1 MNAKG
6 PLLRL
11 VASMAAV
18 LLLTVSAQT
27 ATTLAR
33 IETDPTAYAGQEVVL
48 VGYMWSWY
56 KPQLPEICEGLPAPK
71 GNTLYTRSD
80 GSFCDGTRVA
90 YLPPVGRVKLR
101 GQIKPGQ
108 AIQLVA
114 RVHIGPEGWW
124 LEPVEIR

>member
-1 MNAKG
+1 MRRVIALALFLG
-6 PLLRL
+6 LAL
-11 VASMAAV
+11 
-18 LLLTVSAQT
+18 AQQ

-33 IETDPTAYAGQEVVL
+33 IEADPAAYAEQEVVL

-56 KPQLPEICEGLPAPK
+56 DPQLPAICEGLPTPA
-71 GNTLYTRSD
+71 GNTLHTRSD
-80 GSFCDGTRVA
+80 GSFCDGTRIA

-101 GQIKPGQ
+101 GHVRPGQ

>member
-1 MNAKG
+1 M
-6 PLLRL
+6 RR
-11 VASMAAV
+11 VMV
-18 LLLTVSAQT
+18 LALFLGLALAQQ

-33 IETDPTAYAGQEVVL
+33 IEADPTTYAEQEVVL

-56 KPQLPEICEGLPAPK
+56 DPQLPAICEGLPTPV
-71 GNTLYTRSD
+71 GNTLRTRSD
-80 GSFCDGTRVA
+80 GSFCDGTRIA

-101 GQIKPGQ
+101 SQIKPGQ

-124 LEPVEIR
+124 LEPVEVR